1 MNLDVSRIGKATI
14 FGSIAGFINFCI
26 LEPHIR
32 AGELSTSINEN
43 VFVESMKGFAVL
55 GLLVSVALVLADEM
69 GSLSARRTMVRC
81 GIAIAAGAVG
91 GAVAGLIGQMFF
103 SLLLAANS
111 EDLLTVIVART
122 VGWAAVGGGIGIAG
136 GLPSASYR
144 KCLQGLL
151 GGLVG
156 GAIGGFV
163 FDIISLP
170 FNAGTISRLIGD
182 TAVGTCVGFAVTVV
196 EESAKVA
203 WVTIVLGKNEGKQ
216 FILSKPTTTIGRD
229 ELSDIP
235 LYGDLSVQKQHA
247 VIQTADWRTFVFRDM
262 GSPTG
267 SFING
272 LRVTEKVLV
281 DGDRIQIG
289 KFHLLFN
296 HRSGAPISP
305 QPTDASSPMQAY
317 QQLQDPSICPFC
329 GTHRDAATGACACTP
344 GVFTSVATTS
354 DAAFIVGVAGPYT
367 SVKFPIDRERVE
379 IGRDPSNSIVL
390 DADPTVSRK
399 HAAIV
404 RRGTSYFIEDL
415 GSTNGTYVNG
425 VRVQS
430 AVLNLGDVVH
440 IGGSSFRFG
449 C

>member
-1 MNLDVSRIGKATI
+1 MKLDASRIGKAAI
-14 FGSIAGFINFCI
+14 FGSIAGFVDFCV
-26 LEPHIR
+26 LEPHMR
-32 AGELSTSINEN
+32 AGELSASIYEN
-43 VFVESMKGFAVL
+43 VFVESMKAFAVL
-55 GLLVSVALVLADEM
+55 GLLISVALVLADEI
-69 GSLSARRTMVRC
+69 GSLSARRTIVRC
-81 GIAIAAGAVG
+81 GIAIAAGAAC
-91 GAVAGLIGQMFF
+91 GAVAGLTGQMFF

-111 EDLLTVIVART
+111 KDLLVIIVART
-122 VGWAAVGGGIGIAG
+122 VGWAAVGGGIGIAA

-182 TAVGTCVGFAVTVV
+182 MAVGTCVGFAVTLV

-235 LYGDLSVQKQHA
+235 LYGDIGVQKQHA
-247 VIQTADWRTFVFRDM
+247 VIQTADWRTFVFHDM

-267 SFING
+267 SLING
-272 LRVTEKVLV
+272 LRVTEKALV

-296 HRSGAPISP
+296 HRSGAPISL
-305 QPTDASSPMQAY
+305 QPTDASSRMQAN

-329 GTHRDAATGACACTP
+329 GTRRDAGTGACACTP
-344 GVFTSVATTS
+344 GVFASTPATSG
-354 DAAFIVGVAGPYT
+354 AAFLVGVAGPYT
-367 SVKFPIDRERVE
+367 SVKFSIDRDRVE

-390 DADPTVSRK
+390 DADPSVSRK

-404 RRGTSYFIEDL
+404 RQGTSYFVEDL
-415 GSTNGTYVNG
+415 GSTNGTYING

-440 IGGSSFRFG
+440 FGSSSFRFG